1 MKENNAS
8 HREESSDEEEEEPV
22 EIDLES
28 ESDEQETDTE
38 LSEAEQRA
46 DELLEKLMRVQAE
59 FENYRKRMNDR
70 FSEATKYASESIL
83 LKVLDI
89 HDNLERALQVNFEEN
104 PDAARKGIEA
114 IEKQMQKLFEQE
126 GVRPIDALNEPFD
139 AYYQH
144 SVAKACD
151 PEQPDGVVVE
161 VYQKGYMIHDK
172 VLRPALVCVNRQEA
186 PVDNGDSDKEAS
198 EEEGE

>member
-1 MKENNAS
+1 MQEHNES
-8 HREESSDEEEEEPV
+8 HQEESSDEEEESV
-22 EIDLES
+22 EMDLEPD
-28 ESDEQETDTE
+28 SDEQETATE
-38 LSEAEQRA
+38 LSKAEQRA

-89 HDNLERALQVNFEEN
+89 YDNLERALQVNFKDN
-104 PDAARKGIEA
+104 PEAARTGVEA
-114 IEKQMQKLFEQE
+114 IEKQMKKLFEQE
-126 GVRPIDALNEPFD
+126 DVRPIDALNEPFD

-144 SVAKACD
+144 SVAKVCN
-151 PEQPDGVVVE
+151 PEQPEGIVVE

-172 VLRPALVCVNRQEA
+172 VLRPALVCVNRQED
-186 PVDNGDSDKEAS
+186 PVDNGDSDKEAP
-198 EEEGE
+198 EEKGE